1 MQAAAGSDA
10 IIDPVGHDAAE
21 DWLLIGLNVWIG
33 NAFHNELLFVI
44 ICLLNKESAP
54 KLRRLTHKQPEPT
67 V

>member
-21 DWLLIGLNVWIG
+21 DWLLIGLNVWIV

-44 ICLLNKESAP
+44 ICLLNKENAP
-54 KLRRLTHKQPEPT
+54 KRRRITHKQPEPK